1 MQRRVIGLL
10 ALVMTVG
17 TASGASACLRKP
29 PPQPKIAKQVD
40 HTQRDVLAAEKA
52 LAKGDNA
59 KAGQLARGAIPT
71 IAQLPPTDAA
81 ELATRAQRT
90 LAIAAVRSGGE
101 VHAFELDGADA
112 AHVKAANVAW
122 AGLVLG
128 YQAALKSDNVM
139 VKLQLA
145 EALAAD
151 DYQRNRARDMLR
163 DLAARD
169 LMPSARGYAM
179 LAQLEGDAALRD
191 AALGRCRDLG
201 GDSTCKA

>member
-1 MQRRVIGLL
+1 MRRRVIGLL

-59 KAGQLARGAIPT
+59 KAGQLARGAIPA
-71 IAQLPPTDAA
+71 IAQRPPTDAA

-145 EALAAD
+145 EPSQRRLPAQPCARHAA
-151 DYQRNRARDMLR
+151 
-163 DLAARD
+163 
-169 LMPSARGYAM
+169 
-179 LAQLEGDAALRD
+179 
-191 AALGRCRDLG
+191 
-201 GDSTCKA
+201 